1 MSLVLGIKEDTM
13 VNVLCISAGSGGGGA
28 CRGWGGVRAAAAE
41 RWGACANAALCLWRG
56 RVAESA
62 SAISSD
68 AQRVGKQ
75 GPCTSWGRVP
85 LL

>member
-1 MSLVLGIKEDTM
+1 M
-13 VNVLCISAGSGGGGA
+13 
-28 CRGWGGVRAAAAE
+28 RAAAAE